1 MIERIDRCI
10 GDHFTAFMGTLVIV
24 AAGAFVVI
32 AIHSERAH
40 TACREQCDPTLSK
53 LDHWTCYCSNA
64 TGGWARPEV
73 KP

>member
-1 MIERIDRCI
+1 MIKRIDQWLA
-10 GDHFTAFMGTLVIV
+10 DHFFALMSTLALIAIVAFIVTLV
-24 AAGAFVVI
+24 
-32 AIHSERAH
+32 HSDREH
-40 TACREQCDPTLSK
+40 TACREQCDPMLSK